1 MSLGEWVMC
10 TMSHTVWLIR
20 NDSFK
25 MSHRTYQHRSYFNIS
40 LIFPSLT
47 SLKNG
52 WMVALQSCGSN
63 LGHVIVGL
71 ATESMLFG
79 LIWVKFLSYSSIHQR
94 RNMLWPKIV
103 IGRVFR
109 RLDCKF
115 DTHKQSI
122 EPIIETCLSDGLR
135 FFRLLIGCSISPLVV
150 SVCQTDTS
158 SKNVFK
164 FLFWYRLQ
172 NWTLIFFILFLFQN
186 LFQF

>member
-1 MSLGEWVMC
+1 MSHGEWVMS

-63 LGHVIVGL
+63 SGHVIVEL

-79 LIWVKFLSYSSIHQR
+79 LLWVKFLSYSSIYER

-115 DTHKQSI
+115 HIHKQSI

-135 FFRLLIGCSISPLVV
+135 FLSLLIGWSISPLVG
-150 SVCQTDTS
+150 SVCQTGTS
-158 SKNVFK
+158 SKISSK
-164 FLFWYRLQ
+164 CLFWYRLQ